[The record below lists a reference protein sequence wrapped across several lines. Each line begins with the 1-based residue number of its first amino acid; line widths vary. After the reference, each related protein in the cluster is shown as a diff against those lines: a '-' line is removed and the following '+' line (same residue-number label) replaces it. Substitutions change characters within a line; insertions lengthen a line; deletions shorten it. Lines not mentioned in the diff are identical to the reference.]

1 MSCPQPNPAPRL
13 IDGDL
18 MLRPADDGD
27 WRRRLEL
34 GRVPEIARMFA
45 VQTKD
50 AERPLTE
57 AEARRWADRLAGNP
71 YGWVIEH
78 EGRFLGEIFLNDVDL
93 ADGDAR
99 LACGLYD
106 PEKLGQGLGRRAVRL
121 VLAYCFEQLRLHRV
135 GLRVIAYNE
144 RAFRCYRAC
153 GFQEEGRLREA
164 VLMDGD
170 RYDDI
175 LMSIL
180 ASEYEAQRRGSGAP

>member
-1 MSCPQPNPAPRL
+1 MSHSEPNPAPRL
-13 IDGDL
+13 VDGNVL
-18 MLRPADDGD
+18 LRPAEDAD

-45 VQTKD
+45 VQSKD
-50 AERPLTE
+50 AARPLTE
-57 AEARRWADRLAGNP
+57 AEARRWAERLAANP

-78 EGRFLGEIFLNDVDL
+78 EGRFLGEAFLNNVDL

-106 PEKLGQGLGRRAVRL
+106 AAMLGQGIGRRVVRL
-121 VLAYCFEQLRLHRV
+121 VLAYCFDELGLHRV

-144 RAFRCYRAC
+144 RAIRCYRAC

-164 VLMDGD
+164 VFVDGE

-175 LMSIL
+175 LMSVL
-180 ASEYEAQRRGSGAP
+180 RSEYGSVGANRGAA